1 MRIILIAL
9 LTGMLMLACSQ
20 GTGSNTPDD
29 AVPAETLATDRSHSS
44 RVFPRGETS
53 LEERIANYPTVVRA
67 RMTSESTE
75 VVAGAGRFEGNYY
88 AALKFDLEVGEYLNG
103 TGADNITAIWV
114 AAMNSAPARKPKTRC
129 PTSAPEGIRNGT
141 IGRRFSSCKNCVM
154 LRLFPLM
161 SCRRCRVTTITT
173 CRSVFLN
180 PTGTVT
186 ACPANTV
193 SCGCRRPRSLRAL
206 PARAG
211 PWGTDR
217 SSSWICRP
225 PQSALQ
231 AQVARA
237 HRRVQ
242 R

>member
-9 LTGMLMLACSQ
+9 LTGMLLLACSQ

-114 AAMNSAPARKPKTRC
+114 AADEFGTRQEAEDALPDIRAPKGYAMGQ
-129 PTSAPEGIRNGT
+129 SGG
-141 IGRRFSSCKNCVM
+141 GF
-154 LRLFPLM
+154 
-161 SCRRCRVTTITT
+161 
-173 CRSVFLN
+173 
-180 PTGTVT
+180 
-186 ACPANTV
+186 
-193 SCGCRRPRSLRAL
+193 L
-206 PARAG
+206 PARTA
-211 PWGTDR
+211 
-217 SSSWICRP
+217 
-225 PQSALQ
+225 
-231 AQVARA
+231 
-237 HRRVQ
+237 
-242 R
+242 